1 MYDNH
6 CLNGSKQIKHNYHKG
21 SLMSDKIIA
30 DAGIGSNIHP
40 APANS
45 RSISHPSLG
54 ISLQIDT
61 IKS

>member
-40 APANS
+40 TPARVS
-45 RSISHPSLG
+45 ESLPAG
-54 ISLQIDT
+54 
-61 IKS
+61 